1 MTRRLAVGLLLVA
14 ISPARPVAAQSA
26 MTPFIDEPL
35 PAGVHVRVSNGPEGM
50 IGVDIGTDRAWRV
63 GAPQSLDGID
73 VQVWLLKADGTAL
86 PQRRPGG
93 GPVQVSM
100 IRNGQRHLQRLLY
113 GFEAADRQELA
124 AVVVSLDG
132 VLFVRRISRT
142 PSN

>member
-1 MTRRLAVGLLLVA
+1 
-14 ISPARPVAAQSA
+14 

-35 PAGVHVRVSNGPEGM
+35 LAGVHVRVSNGPEGM
-50 IGVDIGTDRAWRV
+50 IGIDIGTDRAWRA
-63 GAPQSLDGID
+63 GAPQSLDGIN

-142 PSN
+142 PVN